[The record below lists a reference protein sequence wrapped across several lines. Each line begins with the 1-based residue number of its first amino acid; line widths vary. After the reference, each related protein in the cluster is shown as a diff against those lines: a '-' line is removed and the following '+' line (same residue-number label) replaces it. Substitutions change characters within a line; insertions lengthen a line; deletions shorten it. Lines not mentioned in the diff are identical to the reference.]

1 MDLFTVTIG
10 ISIVIYV
17 AIGSY
22 AGRSVRMLDDY
33 FVAGRRAPTLLILGT
48 LVASVMSTSIF
59 LGEAAFTYD
68 GQFGAYLLFP
78 GIAVTGYMLGALFF
92 GVYLRRSR
100 APTVA
105 DYFGH
110 RFQSRRL
117 QQFAGAT
124 IILGLGGY
132 LLIVTQGA
140 AILLSD
146 LTGLPIATSLI
157 TAWCGYTLFTMY
169 SGSKGVILTD
179 TLMFLLFMTATVVYV
194 VYIVDGFGGISAAI
208 TDMARLESKPGIAS
222 WTGII
227 GEGTEWPTALDY
239 VIWAV
244 VMDLAWAL
252 VYAVGPWQA
261 GRHLMARDEHVV
273 LRASILA
280 SFCVILLQMLV
291 YGLGGLMNLA
301 KTDITPSETVLIWA
315 AKTMVPELLGAFL
328 LAGIV
333 AAALSSASTFLSLV
347 GFSVSNDMGRK
358 PLALT
363 LSATRK
369 IMLITGLI
377 ALICCYYF
385 PPDIFWFMLFIGT
398 VFASSWGPVSLM
410 SVWSKRIT
418 RDAAFWGMVSGFFV
432 NVTLAAI
439 DYLDIYQ
446 MPDFYPAVIGVVASI
461 AVIQVVSAFGK
472 VSRQERVYRMRLH
485 RPPQSDIDRG
495 KTMRTLLAPLGLIV
509 YGTAMPFL
517 LLKYYVIPYQIG
529 TGEILPNGWVNWH
542 TTEALITL
550 TVFMLH
556 VPLALI
562 AMKVI
567 WNQYHPESRRNQ
579 RLRRRARSKSAS
591 PNLADITPESA
602 SSFKSRLCP
611 LPLADDTD
619 QS

>member
-10 ISIVIYV
+10 VSILIYV
-17 AIGSY
+17 VIGSY
-22 AGRSVRMLDDY
+22 SGRSIRKLDDY

-59 LGEAAFTYD
+59 MGEAAFTYD
-68 GQFGAYLLFP
+68 GQLGAYLLFP

-117 QQFAGAT
+117 QQAAGFT

-146 LTGLPIATSLI
+146 LTGLSFVASLI
-157 TAWCGYTLFTMY
+157 IAWFSYTLFTMY
-169 SGSKGVILTD
+169 AGSKGVIITD
-179 TLMFLLFMTATVVYV
+179 TLMFLLFMTATVVFV

-208 TDMARLESKPGIAS
+208 TDVARLESKPGIAS

-227 GEGTEWPTALDY
+227 GEGTDWPEPIDY

-244 VMDLAWAL
+244 VMDIAWAL

-261 GRHLMARDEHVV
+261 SRHLMARNEHVV
-273 LRASILA
+273 LRAAILA
-280 SFCVILLQMLV
+280 AFCVIALQMLV
-291 YGLGGLMNLA
+291 YGIGGLMNLA
-301 KTDITPSETVLIWA
+301 KADITPSETVLIWA
-315 AKTMVPELLGAFL
+315 AQNLVPEMLGAFL

-347 GFSVSNDMGRK
+347 GFSISNDIGRK

-363 LSATRK
+363 VNTTRK
-369 IMLITGLI
+369 IMLATSLV
-377 ALICCYYF
+377 ALVCCYFF
-385 PPDIFWFMLFIGT
+385 PPNIFWFMLFIGT
-398 VFASSWGPVSLM
+398 VFASSWGPVGLM

-418 RDAAFWGMVSGFFV
+418 RDAAFWGMISGFFM
-432 NVTLAAI
+432 NVIPAAI
-439 DYLDIYQ
+439 DYLGIIE
-446 MPDFYPAVIGVVASI
+446 MPEYYPAVIGTVVSI
-461 AVIQVVSAFGK
+461 AVILVVSARGK
-472 VSRQERVYRMRLH
+472 VSREEKIYRMRLH
-485 RPPQSDIDRG
+485 RPPVCDIDRA
-495 KTMRTLLAPLGLIV
+495 KTIKTLLAPLGLMV
-509 YGTAMPFL
+509 YGMAIPFL
-517 LLKYYVIPYQIG
+517 LLKYYVVPYQIG
-529 TGEILPNGWVNWH
+529 SGEILADGSVNWN
-542 TTEALITL
+542 TPEALISL
-550 TVFMLH
+550 NAFVLH
-556 VPLALI
+556 VPLALL

-567 WNQYHPESRRNQ
+567 WGRYNPETRRN
-579 RLRRRARSKSAS
+579 REILRRAR
-591 PNLADITPESA
+591 L
-602 SSFKSRLCP
+602 
-611 LPLADDTD
+611 
-619 QS
+619 